1 MMRKRTS
8 TSSVIA
14 IAVALTIGLS
24 SVARAQQADTTKKAT
39 PTKSAKSATRIK
51 IKKGETRSAAG
62 EVAPPTQPDTAA
74 AVVVTPTPVMP
85 DTTTKPDTVV
95 ARDTTRVVDTA
106 TTVVA
111 PVIDTATAG
120 PKPLPVRSTRFGT
133 FYIGVGGGA
142 SVPSGDIYNG
152 YNPGFNISLPMGW
165 DSNRWPLGLRL
176 DVSYDRLMARSTFRN
191 NGQTTALVTT
201 NGGYNTGSTNA
212 PVGGY
217 PSGTTGSTTGS
228 TAGTTSGY
236 SGTARIAGTDAA
248 LASAMLDAKIR
259 LPLFGSRSSTSRY
272 AVGGG
277 GLHYF
282 FNYANSLALTNPAAE
297 QAKFAQLHAAVSSAT
312 SPTSYSTGGYSAVT
326 RPGANVGAGMQWGV
340 GPANMFVE
348 TRYVTV
354 FTKDRPTNY
363 WPVLFGVTWR

>member
-1 MMRKRTS
+1 MMRERTS

-14 IAVALTIGLS
+14 ITVAALTIGLS
-24 SVARAQQADTTKKAT
+24 SAVRAQQADTTKKAT
-39 PTKSAKSATRIK
+39 PTKTAKSATRIK
-51 IKKGETRSAAG
+51 VKKGETRSAPG
-62 EVAPPTQPDTAA
+62 EVALPTRPDTAA
-74 AVVVTPTPVMP
+74 AAVVTSTPVAP
-85 DTTTKPDTVV
+85 DTTTHPDTVV
-95 ARDTTRVVDTA
+95 TRDTTRAVDT

-111 PVIDTATAG
+111 PVDTTTAR
-120 PKPLPVRSTRFGT
+120 PKPLPVASTRFGT

-142 SVPSGDIYNG
+142 SIPSGDIYNG

-176 DVSYDRLMARSTFRN
+176 DVSYDRLTARSTFRN

-201 NGGYNTGSTNA
+201 NGGYSTGSTNS
-212 PVGGY
+212 PVATY

-228 TAGTTSGY
+228 TTGATSGY

-259 LPLFGSRSSTSRY
+259 LPLFGSHSSTALY

-312 SPTSYSTGGYSAVT
+312 SPTSYSTAGYSAVT
-326 RPGANVGAGMQWGV
+326 RLGANAGAGMQWGV
-340 GPANMFVE
+340 GPANMFIE
-348 TRYVTV
+348 GRYVTV